1 MILSRR
7 GLQATVALVVLL
19 IGGWLVVR
27 WWVSP
32 QRQINRNIKEIQKL
46 VSKVPG
52 ESDLVALGKARKV
65 SEMFAD
71 NFEFRAEGFD
81 FHTRDRQRLAAGVH
95 RYRSFSQAIAMR
107 VREKDLSI
115 DKEHRRASTYLTADF
130 VTQARDIT
138 GREAYRFR
146 IDWVEQEGDW
156 KIDFVELVEILEEP
170 TRPWF

>member
-1 MILSRR
+1 MNLSSR
-7 GLQATVALVVLL
+7 GLQTAVALVALL
-19 IGGWLVVR
+19 IGGWLAVR

-32 QRQINRNIKEIQKL
+32 QRQVNRNIKEIQKL
-46 VSKVPG
+46 VSKTPG
-52 ESDLVALGKARKV
+52 ESDLVALGKARNI

-81 FHTRDRQRLAAGVH
+81 FYTRDRQRLAAGVH
-95 RYRSFSQAIAMR
+95 QYRRFSQAIAMR
-107 VREKDLSI
+107 VREKELTVDE
-115 DKEHRRASTYLTADF
+115 EHRRASTYLTTDF
-130 VTQARDIT
+130 VTKARDIT

-156 KIDFVELVEILEEP
+156 KIDYVELVEILEEP

>member
-1 MILSRR
+1 M
-7 GLQATVALVVLL
+7 T
-19 IGGWLVVR
+19 VR

-32 QRQINRNIKEIQKL
+32 ERQIEKGIKRMQKL
-46 VSKVPG
+46 VSKTPG
-52 ESDLVALGKARKV
+52 ESDLVALGKARNV

-71 NFEFRAEGFD
+71 SFEFRAEGFD
-81 FHTRDRQRLAAGVH
+81 FYTRDRQRLAAGVH
-95 RYRSFSQAIAMR
+95 QYRSFSQAIAMR
-107 VREKDLSI
+107 VR
-115 DKEHRRASTYLTADF
+115 DKELTVDVEHRRASTYLVADF

-156 KIDFVELVEILEEP
+156 KIDFVELLEILEEP